1 MTKTLKVSLA
11 LVLGLSA
18 GSVLAQNRT
27 PAQLDS
33 YVYAPNGQI
42 WRSGFNLCWRTVRWT
57 PAGAVRECDPD
68 LFKDEAKVGPV
79 GVPDYVP
86 QEIPAVASQKITYQ
100 ADAFFD
106 FDKYA
111 LKPAGK
117 KSLDE
122 LAQQI
127 KLVDLELIIAT
138 GYTDW
143 IGTEAYNYKLSLRRA
158 NAVKAYLVSKGVPA
172 DQIKVVGKGKND
184 PIASNKTAAGRAKNR
199 RVEIVVY
206 ATERQ

>member
-33 YVYAPNGQI
+33 YVYATNGQI
-42 WRSGFNLCWRTVRWT
+42 WRSGTNLCWRTVRWT

-68 LFKDEAKVGPV
+68 LFKEEPKVGPV
-79 GVPDYVP
+79 SVPDYVP
-86 QEIPAVASQKITYQ
+86 EEIPEVTTQKVTYQ
-100 ADAFFD
+100 ADTFFD

-117 KSLDE
+117 QALDQ
-122 LAQQI
+122 LAEQI
-127 KLVDLELIIAT
+127 KLVDLELVIAT

-143 IGTEAYNYKLSLRRA
+143 TGSEAYNYKLSLRRA
-158 NAVKAYLVSKGVPA
+158 NAVKAYLVARGVPA

-184 PIASNKTAAGRAKNR
+184 PIASN
-199 RVEIVVY
+199 
-206 ATERQ
+206 